1 MWPIEGLCTR
11 RGAKRTGES
20 RPLKSFERGEL
31 GQPSDHHCSRYP
43 TEQQQLPPDTVKPMK
58 NLPGFARLHLRV
70 LGVACLLGIA
80 ASCGGNSS
88 ADYSA
93 FCTLAND
100 MQKAS
105 GGQHS
110 EDPAAITDPKK
121 MEEAWTTITDL
132 AIKMR
137 GGSPEKI
144 SDDVATMVDSI
155 VAMNKVF
162 KDNKYDLLGM
172 SKKPEVREQLAK
184 ISGDEK
190 VAIASNRYNK
200 FMEDNCPPLE

>member
-1 MWPIEGLCTR
+1 
-11 RGAKRTGES
+11 
-20 RPLKSFERGEL
+20 
-31 GQPSDHHCSRYP
+31 
-43 TEQQQLPPDTVKPMK
+43 MK
-58 NLPGFARLHLRV
+58 NLPGFVRRGMSAFSV
-70 LGVACLLGIA
+70 VCLVGIA

-93 FCTLAND
+93 FCTLATD

-105 GGQHS
+105 GGTHS

-137 GGSPEKI
+137 DGSPEKI
-144 SDDVATMVDSI
+144 SKDVAVMVDNI

-162 KDNKYDLLGM
+162 KENGYDLLGM

-184 ISGDEK
+184 ISGDED
-190 VAIASNRYNK
+190 IASASTRYNK

>member
-1 MWPIEGLCTR
+1 MLLICSNADVSPIASKNSMKDTG
-11 RGAKRTGES
+11 RTTKNSTLPTGK
-20 RPLKSFERGEL
+20 LSF
-31 GQPSDHHCSRYP
+31 
-43 TEQQQLPPDTVKPMK
+43 
-58 NLPGFARLHLRV
+58 V
-70 LGVACLLGIA
+70 LNIV
-80 ASCGGNSS
+80 SN
-88 ADYSA
+88 
-93 FCTLAND
+93 
-100 MQKAS
+100 K
-105 GGQHS
+105 
-110 EDPAAITDPKK
+110 DPAAITDPKK